1 MNSDMNSPAG
11 QQSTGTA
18 THPPTAA
25 VTAARAAANEAAGKA
40 GLEAVQ
46 TPDPTLSQ
54 VNPIPTRKAVP
65 ALDQVSGTSESNGGT
80 GMDK

>member
-25 VTAARAAANEAAGKA
+25 VTAARAAVNEAAGKA

-46 TPDPTLSQ
+46 TVTVVLFKGSG
-54 VNPIPTRKAVP
+54 
-65 ALDQVSGTSESNGGT
+65 ALLAPSP
-80 GMDK
+80 